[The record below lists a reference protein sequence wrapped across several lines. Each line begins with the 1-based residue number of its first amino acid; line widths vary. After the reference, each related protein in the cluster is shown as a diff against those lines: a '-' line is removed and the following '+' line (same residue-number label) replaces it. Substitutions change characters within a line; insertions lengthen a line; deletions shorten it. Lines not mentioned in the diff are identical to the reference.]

1 MGNGQSAMG
10 AAIALGRTE
19 RRMTAERVQ
28 SYRDLSAWQ
37 RARELVVAV
46 YELSMHFPSDERF
59 GLISQIRRSAI
70 SVPSNI
76 AEGYGRGSSVDYAR
90 FLRIARGS
98 LYEVETQLI
107 LACDLE
113 YISRSDVDGMRELIN
128 AAARPLSGLIRS
140 IEQHD

>member
-1 MGNGQSAMG
+1 MGNGQSAIGSMD
-10 AAIALGRTE
+10 AMVRTE
-19 RRMTAERVQ
+19 RRVTTEGVQ

-37 RARELVVAV
+37 RSRELVAAV
-46 YELSMHFPSDERF
+46 YELSAHFPSDERF
-59 GLISQIRRSAI
+59 GLTSQVRRSAI

-76 AEGYGRGSSVDYAR
+76 AEGYGRGSGVDYAR

-113 YISRSDVDGMRELIN
+113 YISRSDVEGMRELIN
-128 AAARPLSGLIRS
+128 AAARPLSGLIKS
-140 IEQHD
+140 IERHH